1 MVVFRRLTTALI
13 IKFWCE
19 GKAGEIERER
29 ERERERHT
37 ERQKKIADDW
47 GACFRQKLTKFQ
59 VSVCRIN
66 SYSNKAF
73 FKCACVLAH
82 GGGFLVINNSCDNK
96 VLG

>member
-59 VSVCRIN
+59 VSVCRID